1 MAGSSSLS
9 TRANSKKMSKIIA
22 YIEDATDELVNKVS
36 WPTWE
41 ELQNSAVV
49 VLVASVIIA
58 LAIFVLDSAF
68 SYIMK
73 FIYSI

>member
-1 MAGSSSLS
+1 
-9 TRANSKKMSKIIA
+9 MSKIIA

-73 FIYSI
+73 FIYSV

>member
-1 MAGSSSLS
+1 VQIV
-9 TRANSKKMSKIIA
+9 NEMSKIIS
-22 YIEDATDELVNKVS
+22 YIEEATDELVNKVS

-68 SYIMK
+68 SYVMK
-73 FIYSI
+73 FIYSLFA

>member
-1 MAGSSSLS
+1 
-9 TRANSKKMSKIIA
+9 MSKIIA

-68 SYIMK
+68 SYVMK
-73 FIYSI
+73 FIYSLFA

>member
-1 MAGSSSLS
+1 
-9 TRANSKKMSKIIA
+9 MSKIIS
-22 YIEDATDELVNKVS
+22 YIEEATDELVNKVS

-58 LAIFVLDSAF
+58 LAIFVLDSTF
-68 SYIMK
+68 SYVMK
-73 FIYSI
+73 FIYSLFV